1 MQYQMN
7 NFAPDYFQGLAVD
20 PNATTEPKP
29 YDYIYNPPNGQL
41 TALQLLNGQTV
52 PIQTDAD
59 FYLFGWYISL
69 FTASFQIR
77 LTDST
82 GYQLQSGFINSGA
95 LSQSSNDPTVFSPS
109 HLFPAGSKILIDIQ
123 DLSDEVNPLQIV
135 FKGIKL
141 YKVSSGRGTLK
152 QQ

>member
-7 NFAPDYFQGLAVD
+7 QFAPDYFQGLAVD
-20 PNATTEPKP
+20 PNANVEPKS
-29 YDYIYNPPNGQL
+29 YDYVYNPPNGEL
-41 TALQLLNGQTV
+41 TADQELSGQTV
-52 PIQTDAD
+52 AIQTDAD
-59 FYLFGWYISL
+59 FYLFGIYISEY
-69 FTASFQIR
+69 TGAFQFR

-95 LSQSSNDPTVFSPS
+95 LSQSSNDPTIISPA

-123 DLSDEVNPLQIV
+123 DLSDEPNPLQIV

-141 YKVSSGRGTLK
+141 YRISSK
-152 QQ
+152 Q